1 MAHVKKTKLHRDTF
15 FLGIIATLLLVG
27 IFLFI
32 SASLGILESS
42 SVKFKSILFNQL
54 VFGIGGGII
63 ALFVAERIDYKFW
76 RKYSFFIYVASIILT
91 ALVFVPGLGFAHG
104 GASRWLAIGGFSFQ
118 PVEVLKVGYIMYFS
132 AWLSSLKARG
142 DKIDWP
148 TIMPLAI
155 TTLIA
160 LGILIKQPDT
170 KNIILLA
177 LVSGVLLFIGG
188 ISWKKIGIIFGG
200 SLLVLTI
207 LVMAKP
213 YLRERIHTFLDPE
226 KDPQGS
232 SFQIRQSLIAIGS
245 GQIFGTGLGQSVQ
258 KFTSLPE
265 PQGDSI
271 FAVAGEEFGFLG
283 TTAIVILFVM
293 FALRGLRIAR
303 RAPDTFSSF
312 LVTGFVVL
320 IVSQSFMNIAALIGL
335 FPLTGVPLVFISHGG
350 SALLIALA
358 TVGII
363 LQISGKA
370 RGEPGR

>member
-1 MAHVKKTKLHRDTF
+1 MAVAIKKIKRDTF
-15 FLGIIATLLLVG
+15 FLGITATLLLVG
-27 IFLFI
+27 IFLFV

-42 SVKFKSILFNQL
+42 STKFQGVLFNQF
-54 VFGIGGGII
+54 VFGIAGGII
-63 ALFVAERIDYKFW
+63 ALFAAERIDYKIW
-76 RKYSFFIYVASIILT
+76 RKYSFFFYIASIILT
-91 ALVFVPGLGFAHG
+91 ALVFVPGLGFEHG
-104 GASRWLAIGGFSFQ
+104 GARRWLSIGSFSFQ
-118 PVEVLKVGYIMYFS
+118 PVELLKLGYIMYFS
-132 AWLSSLKARG
+132 AWLAALKNS
-142 DKIDWP
+142 K
-148 TIMPLAI
+148 TITWHNFLPLGI
-155 TTLIA
+155 STVVA
-160 LGILIKQPDT
+160 LGILVKQPDT

-177 LVSGVLLFIGG
+177 LVSAILLFVAG
-188 ISWKKIGIIFGG
+188 ISWKKIFMLFGC
-200 SLLVLTI
+200 SILLLVLI
-207 LVMAKP
+207 VSFKP
-213 YLRERIHTFLDPE
+213 YLRDRIQTFLNPE
-226 KDPQGS
+226 NDPQGS

-271 FAVAGEEFGFLG
+271 FAVAGEEFGFVG

-293 FALRGLRIAR
+293 FALRGLWIAR
-303 RAPDTFSSF
+303 RAPDTFSSY

-320 IVSQSFMNIAALIGL
+320 ILSQSFMNIAALIGL